1 MPGACCEKEMSLQDS
16 NLGDVH
22 RSLCR
27 GPMAGAAFGC
37 SVLLARV
44 GGAGLLYL
52 PWSSDLSAACSVVQA
67 SACALICW

>member
-1 MPGACCEKEMSLQDS
+1 MPGACCEKGMSWQDS
-16 NLGDVH
+16 NLGGVH
-22 RSLCR
+22 WSLCR

-37 SVLLARV
+37 SVLLGRV

-52 PWSSDLSAACSVVQA
+52 PWSSGPSAACSVAQA